1 MVMAQQRI
9 IQGFEK
15 ASKHTAKRLII
26 SVEGMEKEGKTSF
39 GLSAPGPIALFDM
52 DIGLEGVIDKWA
64 DEKEIYVASFDYRD
78 ATSQNEWEAMWNKMR
93 AAYLTALKDKAI
105 RTLVWDTGTEAWEL
119 IRLARFGQL
128 AQVMPQHYGPVNAE
142 FRDMIRKVY
151 ETDKNLIMLHK
162 MKDEYVLVGD
172 RKTGKS
178 ERTGGHVR
186 AGFSDV
192 GYLMQINLR
201 VWRNVETGFGLTV
214 RDCRQNAEIAGMDL
228 MDPLNTFQ
236 YLAAEVFQT
245 SPEEWE

>member
-1 MVMAQQRI
+1 MPQQRV

-15 ASKHTAKRLII
+15 AEKHVAKRLII

-39 GLSAPGPIALFDM
+39 ALSAPGPIALFDM
-52 DIGLEGVIDKWA
+52 DIGLEGVINKWV

-78 ATSQNEWEAMWNKMR
+78 ATNQDEWLAMWMKMR
-93 AAYLTALKDKAI
+93 KAYLTALKDKAI

-119 IRLARFGQL
+119 VRLARFGQL
-128 AQVMPQHYGPVNAE
+128 SQVMPQHYGPVNAE
-142 FRDMIRKVY
+142 FRDMLRKVY

-162 MKDEYVLVGD
+162 MKDEYVLIGD

-192 GYLMQINLR
+192 GYLMQMNLR
-201 VWRNVETGFGLTV
+201 VWRNEEGFGLTV
-214 RDCRQNAEIAGMDL
+214 RDCRQNAEIAGMDISEP
-228 MDPLNTFQ
+228 MNTFPFV
-236 YLAAEVFQT
+236 AAEVFGDT
-245 SPEEWE
+245 SPEDWE